1 MNVRGWLLVGLAL
14 SLAGCPNKD
23 TKESAD
29 DSKKSDK
36 SDKSDDKKSAAPAST
51 GETPPK
57 TANTPPP
64 VTTETAPVPAG
75 IEPRV
80 KAELNDRA
88 DGIEGKPIAAAGAR
102 ATINGPKDWAPPAG
116 DPAVTKSKDDKARL
130 AVTGVVGDPM
140 TKMQPLS
147 TAAGLSA
154 CEFGPAE
161 QVNLGKDKIPG
172 AAADGVCSRGA
183 GKVKAAYM
191 AADGLLVLGS
201 WDADGDSATV
211 FGAMRSVAKAKGGV
225 DEIGACC
232 AALAQNAK
240 SAPPQQVPMYMM
252 AAGTCNNLRSNPQG
266 RAALGQV
273 RAALAGANVPAA
285 CR

>member
-1 MNVRGWLLVGLAL
+1 
-14 SLAGCPNKD
+14 
-23 TKESAD
+23 
-29 DSKKSDK
+29 
-36 SDKSDDKKSAAPAST
+36 
-51 GETPPK
+51 
-57 TANTPPP
+57 
-64 VTTETAPVPAG
+64 
-75 IEPRV
+75 
-80 KAELNDRA
+80 
-88 DGIEGKPIAAAGAR
+88 
-102 ATINGPKDWAPPAG
+102 
-116 DPAVTKSKDDKARL
+116 
-130 AVTGVVGDPM
+130 
-140 TKMQPLS
+140 
-147 TAAGLSA
+147 
-154 CEFGPAE
+154 
-161 QVNLGKDKIPG
+161 
-172 AAADGVCSRGA
+172 
-183 GKVKAAYM
+183 
-191 AADGLLVLGS
+191 VLGS